1 MIELLQK
8 VIDLHQQG
16 KLSDLQ
22 ATLVAGLIE
31 SGMSN
36 EVKEMLESWMEA
48 AE

>member
-1 MIELLQK
+1 
-8 VIDLHQQG
+8 
-16 KLSDLQ
+16 
-22 ATLVAGLIE
+22 LVGGLIE

>member
-1 MIELLQK
+1 MIEILQK

-22 ATLVAGLIE
+22 ATLAGGLVE
-31 SGMSN
+31 NGMTN
-36 EVKEMLESWMEA
+36 EVKELLESWLEA

>member
-22 ATLVAGLIE
+22 ATLAGGLIE
-31 SGMSN
+31 SGMTN
-36 EVKEMLESWMEA
+36 EVKEMLESWLECQ
-48 AE
+48 

>member
-8 VIDLHQQG
+8 VIDLHRQG

-22 ATLVAGLIE
+22 ATLAGGLVE
-31 SGMSN
+31 TGMSN
-36 EVKEMLESWMEA
+36 EVEEMLKSWLEA